1 MSESNELTGK
11 VHHIGEVQTFA
22 SGFTKRVLVIETDE
36 KYPQTVPV
44 EFAKDKTAKL
54 DGLNIGQQVTVS
66 YNLRGNEYNGKYYV
80 NLGGWKIS
88 HVGEPV
94 RTEAAVQAE
103 SVQSDAGE
111 ERTPF

>member
-36 KYPQTVPV
+36 KYPQTIPV

-54 DGLNIGQQVTVS
+54 DGLAVGQKVTVS

-80 NLGGWKIS
+80 NLGGWKVS
-88 HVGEPV
+88 TVGEPV
-94 RTEAAVQAE
+94 RTEAAAQA
-103 SVQSDAGE
+103 DAGAAGDGGE
-111 ERTPF
+111 IPF